1 MRRRTVNEVM
11 TRAVVSAYRGACFK
25 DIVQVMIKRGIT
37 AVPVIDEGHRV
48 AGVVSESDLLAKE
61 ERKGGGKLRWFGRR
75 RGRSWWAKAQALTA
89 EELMTT
95 PAITVHPEA
104 PIVEAARLLE
114 QHRIKRM
121 PVTDDENRLIGIV
134 SRRDLL
140 SVFTRT
146 DEEIRAEVRHA
157 VFALADPTEVSV
169 DVNHGVVALAG
180 TMRERDLIPIV
191 VRLAAAT
198 DGVVSVVDELRS
210 RDEASAE
217 P

>member
-1 MRRRTVNEVM
+1 MRRRTVKDVM
-11 TRAVVSAYRGACFK
+11 TKGVVSAYRGACFK
-25 DIVQVMIKRGIT
+25 DLVQVMIKRGIT
-37 AVPVIDEGHRV
+37 AMPVIDEGHRV

-61 ERKGGGKLRWFGRR
+61 EYGSGRKRRRFGRR
-75 RGRSWWAKAQALTA
+75 RGRSLAKAQALTA
-89 EELMTT
+89 EELMF
-95 PAITVHPEA
+95 ALAFSVCPEA
-104 PIVEAARLLE
+104 TIVEAARMLDE
-114 QHRIKRM
+114 HHVKRL

-146 DEEIRAEVRHA
+146 DEEIRDEVRHE

-169 DVNHGVVALAG
+169 YVRHGVVTLSGA
-180 TMRERDLIPIV
+180 MRQRDLIPIV

-198 DGVVSVVDELRS
+198 DGVVGVIDGLD
-210 RDEASAE
+210 RDLAGAE

>member
-1 MRRRTVNEVM
+1 MRRRTVKDVM
-11 TRAVVSAYRGACFK
+11 TKAVVSAYRGACFK

-37 AVPVIDEGHRV
+37 AMPVIDEGHRV

-61 ERKGGGKLRWFGRR
+61 EHKNGGKRRRLGRR
-75 RGRSWWAKAQALTA
+75 RDRSWAKAQALTA
-89 EELMTT
+89 EDLMSS

-104 PIVEAARLLE
+104 TIVEAARLLDA
-114 QHRIKRM
+114 HRIKRM
-121 PVTDDENRLIGIV
+121 PVTDDQNRLVGIV

-146 DEEIRAEVRHA
+146 DEEIRDEVRHE
-157 VFALADPTEVSV
+157 VFALADPTQVSV
-169 DVNHGVVALAG
+169 YVRHGVVTLGG
-180 TMRERDLIPIV
+180 TMRQKDLIPIV

-198 DGVVSVVDELRS
+198 DGVVGVIDELN
-210 RDEASAE
+210 RDMAGAE

>member
-1 MRRRTVNEVM
+1 MRRRTVNDLM

-37 AVPVIDEGHRV
+37 AMPVIDEGHRV

-61 ERKGGGKLRWFGRR
+61 ERKGGGKRRWFGRR
-75 RGRSWWAKAQALTA
+75 RDRSSWTKAQALTA
-89 EELMTT
+89 EDLMTT

-104 PIVEAARLLE
+104 TIVEAARLLDE
-114 QHRIKRM
+114 HRIKRL

-146 DEEIRAEVRHA
+146 DEEIRDEVRHE

-169 DVNHGVVALAG
+169 YVRHGVVTISG
-180 TMRERDLIPIV
+180 TMRQRDLIPIV

-198 DGVVSVVDELRS
+198 DGVVGVIDELS
-210 RDEASAE
+210 RGDMASAE